1 MRFEF
6 ENRYH
11 QVHEIKRKFAIKDKT
26 WKTWLYGD
34 TIKVKGKSLKKAKQD
49 ILEMGLRK
57 VPGSNYYV
65 VDPFKFQDWFLNL
78 VGAPDEE

>member
-6 ENRYH
+6 ENRYY
-11 QVHEIKRKFAIKDKT
+11 QAHEIKRKFAIKDKT

-34 TIKVKGKSLKKAKQD
+34 TVKVKGKSLKKAKQD

-57 VPGSNYYV
+57 VTGSNYYV
-65 VDPFKFQDWFLNL
+65 VDPNKFQDWFLNL
-78 VGAPDEE
+78 LGDLDE

>member
-6 ENRYH
+6 EDRYH

-26 WKTWLYGD
+26 WKSWIYPCIRGKTKKQNEVD
-34 TIKVKGKSLKKAKQD
+34 IK
-49 ILEMGLRK
+49 EMGLRK
-57 VPGSNYYV
+57 IPGSNYYV
-65 VDPFKFQDWFLNL
+65 VDPHKFQDWFLNL

>member
-6 ENRYH
+6 ENRYY
-11 QVHEIKRKFAIKDKT
+11 QTHEIKRKFAIKDKT

-34 TIKVKGKSLKKAKQD
+34 TIRVRGKSLKKAKQD

-65 VDPFKFQDWFLNL
+65 VDPNRFQEWFLNL
-78 VGAPDEE
+78 IGDLDEE